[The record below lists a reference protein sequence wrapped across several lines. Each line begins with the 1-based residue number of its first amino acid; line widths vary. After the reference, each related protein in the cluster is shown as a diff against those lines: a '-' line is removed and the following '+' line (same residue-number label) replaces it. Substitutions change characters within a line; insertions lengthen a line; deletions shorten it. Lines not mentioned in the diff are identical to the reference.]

1 MIVLWFIAGS
11 IQIALIIMFINMTL
25 NIGNINQVLMKIS
38 KSVCKEEKA
47 DIVKDNKIQSTT
59 NTVKE
64 DSILLWH

>member
-11 IQIALIIMFINMTL
+11 IRIALIIMFINMTL